1 MATPVRTVAVVGCGT
16 IGASWAALF
25 LAHGLDVRASDP
37 DPRAEGRLRAFLPR
51 AQEQLA
57 RLGRTGAGTVA
68 FTTDLEEAIAAAD
81 FVQENG
87 PDAEEAKAALLARID
102 RSAPPDAI
110 VATSTSSQLRSA
122 IVRDCERPD
131 RHIVAHP
138 FNPPHLLPLVEVV
151 GGASWAVE
159 RACAFYRSVGK
170 RPIVLRREM
179 RGHIANRLT
188 SALWR
193 EALYLLDQDVASVAE
208 IDDAVRFGPG
218 LRWALMGSHLI
229 YHIGGGPGGIEHF
242 LEHLG
247 PGHESRFADLGDVRL
262 HPDLKARLAAGVREE
277 AGGRSVAELEAERD
291 EALIAIL
298 RLLGL

>member
-1 MATPVRTVAVVGCGT
+1 MEVRTVAVVGCGT

-25 LAHGLDVRASDP
+25 LAHGLDVAATDP
-37 DPRAEGRLRAFLPR
+37 APGAEERLRAFVAR
-51 AQEQLA
+51 AREQLA
-57 RLGRTGAGTVA
+57 RLGKDRAGRLT
-68 FTTDLEEAIAAAD
+68 FTPDLEQAVAVAD

-87 PDAEEAKAALLARID
+87 PDAEEAKVALLARID
-102 RSAPPDAI
+102 RAARPETV

-122 IVRDCERPD
+122 IVRDCARPE

-151 GGASWAVE
+151 GGAPWAVE
-159 RACAFYRSVGK
+159 GACAFYRSLGR
-170 RPIVLRREM
+170 RPIVLKREM

-229 YHIGGGPGGIEHF
+229 YHLGGGPGGIEHF
-242 LEHLG
+242 LAYLG
-247 PGHESRFADLGDVRL
+247 PGHERRFADLGDVRL
-262 HPDLKARLAAGVREE
+262 TEELKAKLVAGVREE
-277 AGGRSVAELEAERD
+277 AAGRSVAELETERD

>member
-1 MATPVRTVAVVGCGT
+1 MEVRTVAVVGCGT

-25 LAHGLDVRASDP
+25 LAHGLDVAATDP
-37 DPRAEGRLRAFLPR
+37 APGAEERLGAFLAPAR
-51 AQEQLA
+51 EQLA
-57 RLGRTGAGTVA
+57 RLGKHGDGRLA
-68 FTTDLEEAIAAAD
+68 FTPDLDEAVARAD

-87 PDAEEAKAALLARID
+87 PDAEEAKVALLARID
-102 RSAPPDAI
+102 RAARREAV

-122 IVRDCERPD
+122 IVRDCARPE

-138 FNPPHLLPLVEVV
+138 FNPPHLLPLVEIV
-151 GGASWAVE
+151 GGAPWAVE
-159 RACAFYRSVGK
+159 GACGFYRALGR
-170 RPIVLRREM
+170 RPIVLKREM

-229 YHIGGGPGGIEHF
+229 YHLGGGPGGIGHF
-242 LEHLG
+242 LEYLG
-247 PGHESRFADLGDVRL
+247 PGHERRFADLGDVRL
-262 HPDLKARLAAGVREE
+262 TEELKAKLVAGVREE
-277 AGGRSVAELEAERD
+277 AAGRSVAELAAERD
-291 EALIAIL
+291 EGLIAIL